1 MFLRIYEWTR
11 GTDLSL
17 CVMKFS
23 RALVSSFSY
32 HLPPLPKRTC
42 PNRRPLAKAGAT
54 FEGEESE
61 SDGVWDVGEDQ
72 RVLSSEAVIL
82 VQSS

>member
-1 MFLRIYEWTR
+1 
-11 GTDLSL
+11 
-17 CVMKFS
+17 MKFS

-61 SDGVWDVGEDQ
+61 SDGVWDVGDQ
-72 RVLSSEAVIL
+72 RDLSSEAVIL